1 MKILIVTLSYFDNG
15 VYSKFHQTQNKT
27 WNSLNVDGVETYFL
41 VGNNP
46 ENKINGNVIE
56 TNVSES
62 LINCGFKTL
71 EAFKLLKDS
80 DFDFIFRT
88 NSSSYVDK
96 KLLKDYL
103 SDKPKNNFYSGVVGN
118 HFGILFSSGS
128 GFIITKDLVN
138 LVLEK
143 EQEWEHRFID
153 DVALGLLLRN
163 YNVTP
168 TSAPRYDITT
178 LNDKTPLNFYH
189 YRLKCHDRNIDMQ
202 RMEKLHEMKLNIK

>member
-15 VYSKFHQTQNKT
+15 VYSKFYQTQNKT
-27 WNSLNVDGVETYFL
+27 WNSLDVNDIETYFL
-41 VGNNP
+41 VGNKS
-46 ENKINGNVIE
+46 ENKINGDILE

-62 LINCGFKTL
+62 LINCGSKTL
-71 EAFKLLKDS
+71 EAFKLLKGL

-103 SDKPKNNFYSGVVGN
+103 RDKPKKNFYSGVVGN
-118 HFGILFSSGS
+118 HFGISFSSGS

-138 LVLEK
+138 LVLDKEK
-143 EQEWEHRFID
+143 EWEHRLID

-168 TSAPRYDITT
+168 TPAPRYDITI
-178 LNDKTPLNFYH
+178 LNDETPLNFYH
-189 YRLKCHDRNIDMQ
+189 YRLKSHDRNIDMY
-202 RMEKLHEMKLNIK
+202 RMEKLHEMKLNMK